1 VGGILTQWEFVR
13 EGFGRHLFEEI
24 AMPEGLLQGKTG
36 VILGVANERS
46 IAWACATACAGA
58 GARLIFNYLGEPL
71 EKRVKRLLSEHLP
84 DAPAYPCDVS
94 KDEDITDFFRNV
106 RNHTERLDFVVH
118 SLAYADREDLQ
129 RDFVGTSRASF
140 ALAMDISAY
149 SLVAVARE
157 AAPLMTA
164 GGSIVTMTYFGSE
177 KVVPNYNVMGVA
189 KAALEASA
197 RYLASDLGPQGIR
210 VNCVS
215 AGPVRTLS
223 ASAIAG
229 ARAIGRYVEKVSPLR
244 RNVDV
249 AEVGHAALYLVSDW
263 SSAITGEVL
272 HVDGGCNIIGMG
284 LAEKE

>member
-1 VGGILTQWEFVR
+1 M
-13 EGFGRHLFEEI
+13 
-24 AMPEGLLQGKTG
+24 AEGLLKGKTG
-36 VILGVANERS
+36 AILGVANERS
-46 IAWACATACAGA
+46 IAWACAMACSEAGA
-58 GARLIFNYLGEPL
+58 QLVFNYLGEPL

-84 DAPAYPCDVS
+84 EAPAYPCDVS
-94 KDEDITDFFRNV
+94 NDEDIATFFQNV
-106 RNHTERLDFVVH
+106 RNHTERLDFVIH

-129 RDFVGTSRASF
+129 RDFIGTSRASF
-140 ALAMDISAY
+140 AMALDISAY

-157 AAPLMTA
+157 ASAMMPA

-197 RYLASDLGPQGIR
+197 RYLASDLGPRGIR
-210 VNCVS
+210 VNCIS

-229 ARAIGRYVEKVSPLR
+229 ARAIGRYVENVSPLR
-244 RNVDV
+244 RNID
-249 AEVGHAALYLVSDW
+249 AGEVGKAALYLVSDW
-263 SSAITGEVL
+263 ASAVTGEVL
-272 HVDGGCNIIGMG
+272 HVDAGCNIMGMG